1 MEDYKQRMIEEYKF
15 VKEKYDKLHKLFI
28 KHEAG
33 TLGFE
38 LTCPIKLLQDQSNI
52 MAQYLYV
59 LEIRAELEGI
69 GDELN

>member
-15 VKEKYDKLHKLFI
+15 VKEKYDKLYKLFI

-38 LTCPIKLLQDQSNI
+38 LTCPIKLLQDQSNV
-52 MAQYLYV
+52 MAQYLYI